1 MPVVRLFVAE
11 MQWLYLCAASE
22 KTLYRQLYTYIPAEH
37 ITDVSQDIMI
47 WVFQM
52 IYPVLIIYVLPAPAV
67 HIQILAVALDLR
79 LGMIYQIVRW
89 IIHAV
94 NVQQQKDI

>member
-11 MQWLYLCAASE
+11 MQWLYLCAAPDY
-22 KTLYRQLYTYIPAEH
+22 TRYRQLYTYIPAEH
-37 ITDVSQDIMI
+37 ITDVSQDIRIM
-47 WVFQM
+47 VFQM
-52 IYPVLIIYVLPAPAV
+52 IYPVLIIYVLPVPAV

-89 IIHAV
+89 IIQAV
-94 NVQQQKDI
+94 NVQRVKDI